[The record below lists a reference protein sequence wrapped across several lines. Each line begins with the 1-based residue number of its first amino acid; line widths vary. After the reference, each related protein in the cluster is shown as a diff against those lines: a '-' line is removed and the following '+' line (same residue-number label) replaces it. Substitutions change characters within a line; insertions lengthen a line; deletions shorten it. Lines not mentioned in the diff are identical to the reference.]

1 MKSLKA
7 QLINEDNFGYIWQN
21 AFITSIVTLINI
33 GEEDS
38 ALKILKQWFTSDSEV
53 RGITTF
59 LYHIGYDM
67 TAIGNKTERTPENLL
82 ELLKTVIIS
91 KNMTIQAPK

>member
-53 RGITTF
+53 RGI
-59 LYHIGYDM
+59 M
-67 TAIGNKTERTPENLL
+67 
-82 ELLKTVIIS
+82 
-91 KNMTIQAPK
+91 